1 MARAASLGRFVAGGI
16 VTGCVVD
23 RYVRCEATTQ
33 KCVYMRER
41 VCAWEAGW
49 ADSGVSVS
57 DVRQS
62 GPKRLSSQAND
73 SGGSPGELR

>member
-1 MARAASLGRFVAGGI
+1 MCGGQICEMRSYYPKI
-16 VTGCVVD
+16 VYICG
-23 RYVRCEATTQ
+23 
-33 KCVYMRER
+33 R
-41 VCAWEAGW
+41 VCVRGRRVGP
-49 ADSGVSVS
+49 DSGVSVS